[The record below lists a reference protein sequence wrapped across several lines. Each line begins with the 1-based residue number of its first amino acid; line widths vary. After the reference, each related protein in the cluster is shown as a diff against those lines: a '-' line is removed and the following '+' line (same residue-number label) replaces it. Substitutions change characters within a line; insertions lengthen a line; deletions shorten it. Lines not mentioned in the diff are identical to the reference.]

1 MAAENFEDSLR
12 DLKQAYELAAT
23 GSNDEASLQREVKD
37 VEVKLKK
44 SKMKDHYKTL
54 GITVDAS
61 EVEIKKGASSCS
73 SFLHFCCSSFTT
85 GYRSMSL
92 IHHPDKGGSDDKFK
106 EVGEAYAILSDPVR
120 RRKFD
125 SGIDESDP
133 MSGMGSDFGDM
144 GGFPSGGFNM
154 EDMFGGGGGG
164 GYGGGFS
171 HGHGGRRQQNPF
183 GY

>member
-1 MAAENFEDSLR
+1 
-12 DLKQAYELAAT
+12 
-23 GSNDEASLQREVKD
+23 
-37 VEVKLKK
+37 
-44 SKMKDHYKTL
+44 
-54 GITVDAS
+54 
-61 EVEIKKGASSCS
+61 
-73 SFLHFCCSSFTT
+73 
-85 GYRSMSL
+85 MSL

-133 MSGMGSDFGDM
+133 MSGMGNDFGNM
-144 GGFPSGGFNM
+144 GGFNM
-154 EDMFGGGGGG
+154 EEMFGGGG

-171 HGHGGRRQQNPF
+171 HGGGYGGRRQQNPF